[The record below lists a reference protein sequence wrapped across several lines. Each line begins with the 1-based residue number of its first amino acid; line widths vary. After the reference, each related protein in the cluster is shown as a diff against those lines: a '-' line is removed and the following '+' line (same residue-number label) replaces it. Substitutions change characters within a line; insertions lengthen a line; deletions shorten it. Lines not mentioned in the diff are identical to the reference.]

1 MPLQQGYGPVKK
13 AASKRKSLKQRIAAK
28 DKGPK
33 IPKAKYSSEQSYRA
47 GKRKENKD
55 ARKQL
60 SKIAAKNTK

>member
-33 IPKAKYSSEQSYRA
+33 MPKAKYSSEQNYRSNE
-47 GKRKENKD
+47 RKETKD
-55 ARKQL
+55 SRKQL